1 MTMKLLSGPWS
12 PDAIERH
19 LAGAVVPL
27 RLASI
32 GADGF
37 PVVQSLWFL
46 HEEGALWC
54 ATQRSAHVVRR
65 LSRDP
70 RCGFEIAA
78 DRIPYR
84 GVRGRATASIVP
96 ERGGEMLRRLLERYT
111 GGTSSKLAE
120 RLLARVDDEVALRLA
135 DLRVSSWDFT
145 ARMTEA

>member
-1 MTMKLLSGPWS
+1 MTMKRLSGPWS
-12 PDAIERH
+12 SEAIHRH
-19 LAGAVVPL
+19 LQDAVVPM

-32 GADGF
+32 GGDGF

-46 HEEGALWC
+46 HEEGGLWC
-54 ATQRSAHVVRR
+54 ATQRTAHVVRR
-65 LSRDP
+65 LERNP

-84 GVRGRATASIVP
+84 GVRGRAVASIVP
-96 ERGGEMLRRLLERYT
+96 DRGGEMLRRLLVRYT
-111 GGTSSKLAE
+111 GGTTSKLAE
-120 RLLARVDDEVALRLA
+120 RLLARADGEVALRLG